1 MGKEET
7 PGCQDRPKLR
17 RSPGGHSRAYGARL
31 PSLGRAPTCPH
42 GGDRRRPL
50 APGIGFSHA
59 AERDGVGSGRHL
71 LRGSNAR
78 EGGGGPREREDSV
91 LPPPQ
96 PQWCTPTASDVARR
110 SPATV
115 GAGMRTASKG
125 QLAVRPWTMPGSTA
139 RRVPRAPQRAVSKM
153 TGPPLRGPKPAGVA
167 GLISIT
173 VTPEHKGLLKDTVD
187 FSQYKSDSTSRPA
200 RGWRTHL
207 MILPR

>member
-1 MGKEET
+1 MS
-7 PGCQDRPKLR
+7 PLR
-17 RSPGGHSRAYGARL
+17 RSPGGHSRAYGAGLPRL
-31 PSLGRAPTCPH
+31 GGAPTCPH

-50 APGIGFSHA
+50 APSTGRGHA
-59 AERDGVGSGRHL
+59 AGRDGVGSGRLL
-71 LRGSNAR
+71 LRSSHAR
-78 EGGGGPREREDSV
+78 EGGGGPREREDKV
-91 LPPPQ
+91 LPPPH
-96 PQWCTPTASDVARR
+96 PRWWTPTASDVARR

-115 GAGMRTASKG
+115 GAGMRAASKG

-187 FSQYKSDSTSRPA
+187 FSQYKSDSPSRPA
-200 RGWRTHL
+200 RGGRTHL

>member
-1 MGKEET
+1 MWF
-7 PGCQDRPKLR
+7 
-17 RSPGGHSRAYGARL
+17 L
-31 PSLGRAPTCPH
+31 PVIITMYTTCNVNSAK
-42 GGDRRRPL
+42 PL
-50 APGIGFSHA
+50 VTQHMF
-59 AERDGVGSGRHL
+59 
-71 LRGSNAR
+71 
-78 EGGGGPREREDSV
+78 
-91 LPPPQ
+91 
-96 PQWCTPTASDVARR
+96 ARR

-173 VTPEHKGLLKDTVD
+173 ATPEHKGLLKDTVD

-200 RGWRTHL
+200 RGWRSQL
-207 MILPR
+207 MI